1 MVLVFLS
8 CEFVKVHSLAM
19 YIGQQMKDIE
29 GDRENS

>member
-19 YIGQQMKDIE
+19 YTGQQMKDI